1 MFLITSN
8 VQLFLTSLIIMTH
21 LIPDDH
27 ILPQPIPDDHIL
39 TCHILEYNLAHHTLG
54 DYNLTLPISL
64 SKNLFSAPSPHPR
77 AKRERIFSLLRINH
91 FSLDYKIKHE
101 GFQ

>member
-8 VQLFLTSLIIMTH
+8 VQLFLTSLINMTH

-27 ILPQPIPDDHIL
+27 ILTQPIPDDHIL
-39 TCHILEYNLAHHTLG
+39 TCHILEYSLAHHTLC

-77 AKRERIFSLLRINH
+77 AKRERIFLTENQSF
-91 FSLDYKIKHE
+91 FSRLQHKS
-101 GFQ
+101 